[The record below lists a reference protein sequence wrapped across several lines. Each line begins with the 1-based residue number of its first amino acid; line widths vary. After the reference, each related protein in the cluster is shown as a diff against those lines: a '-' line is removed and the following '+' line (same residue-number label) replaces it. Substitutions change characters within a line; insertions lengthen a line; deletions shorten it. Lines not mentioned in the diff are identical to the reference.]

1 MTEESILVQGARE
14 HNLRNIDIQLPKD
27 KLIVFTGV
35 SGSGK
40 SSMAIDTVYAEGQRR
55 YIESLSAYARQFLG
69 QLGKPDVDEIVGLSP
84 SIAIDQGS
92 TGHNPRSTV
101 ATVTEVYDYLRV
113 LYARAGQFHCPECGR
128 EVGSQTAADIVQALI
143 DYPERTRLIILA
155 PILRGSRGAHQ
166 RELEDLRKAGF
177 ARLRIDG
184 EIYELQ
190 PGLTLNPN
198 QRHDIDVVIDRI
210 VIKEGVE
217 PRVAQAVS
225 TALMRGDGSLLVHVV
240 PTEGEGS
247 PFATE
252 DDDLLFSEDYTCA
265 HCRISFVKPEP
276 RHFSFNNPD
285 GMCENCRGLGVEM
298 GILPRLIVPDET
310 LSIRQGA
317 ISLWGPLDTRNTL
330 KEKVIAEALAKHLGF
345 DIETPWKNLTP
356 EQQHAIL
363 YGTGDDILTITTPST
378 GRHRG
383 RKQRRQYRARFHGI
397 IPTEE
402 QKYRFEDDEETDE
415 DTFPDYFVKMPC
427 RTCEGTR
434 LNPWVKAV
442 TIGDT
447 SITDILEM
455 SIQDATQFF
464 GELELPARET
474 LIASEL
480 LKEIRGR
487 LGFLMDVG
495 LGYLTLARP
504 APTLSGGEA
513 QRIRLAS
520 QVGAG
525 LRDVTYVLDEPSIG
539 LHPRDHAGLLM
550 TLLNLRNQG
559 NTVIVVEHDEATML
573 VADLIVDFGPGAGI
587 KGGKITDIGTPAQF
601 MKESNTLTAQYLRGD
616 QVIVQPESRRPTG
629 DRWIQICNARQNNLQ
644 GISPK
649 VPMGTLC
656 CVTGVSG
663 SGKSSLIHD
672 ILYKALA
679 RDLMKAKTVP
689 GDYDDIRGI
698 IEGKSVPVSDV
709 IDKIINIDMAPIGR
723 TPRSN
728 AATYTKVFDNIRALY
743 AGLPDAKLRGYK
755 PGRFSFNVAGGRC
768 EACSGNGAKKVD
780 MGLLSDV
787 WVECE
792 VCEGKR
798 FNSET
803 LAIKYKGKNISEVLE
818 MDIETALA
826 HFADIPRIA
835 RGLKLL
841 HDVGLDYIKLGQPAP
856 TLSGGEAQRI
866 KLSRELSKRGTGKTL
881 YILDEPTTG
890 LHFDDVNKLLTI
902 LHRLV
907 DDGNTVVVVE
917 HNLEV
922 VNSAD
927 YLIDLGPEGGI
938 DGGTIVAV
946 GTPEQIADMPESYTG
961 RALRG
966 DFDICSSSDPNEPQG
981 IIAES
986 DEIVACNEVECGCTE
1001 RSVEQ
1006 PIHLNEPQGVIADSN
1021 EIVARNEVEGGYTE
1035 RDVKLPIHLT
1045 EPQGKLKNIVVRG
1058 ATENNL
1064 KDIDIDIPHRKMT
1077 ALTGV
1082 SGSGKTSLALDT
1094 IYAEGQRRYI
1104 ETLSTYARQF
1114 IGQMEKPKVS
1124 KIEGLSPAIAIS
1136 HANAGQ
1142 NPRSTVATI
1151 TEIHDGLRTLYAR
1164 WGKPYCPDCQKEVQP
1179 QTAEEITEQVFEIL
1193 REQRVDVLAPLT
1205 NFLLLPEGKE
1215 GVSRGKIVDVNA
1227 SESAYGLKG
1236 NEDYADVF
1244 RRLQRAGF
1252 VRVQI
1257 DGEIHRL
1264 DETPKLSRGIHH
1276 EIFIVIDRVELVDEE
1291 KSRFTEAVELAL
1303 LQSGGFVLIEKIE
1316 RGQTTE
1322 RHFFSEHAMCRSCG
1336 NNFGQLTPRHFS
1348 FNNKIGACDFCDG
1361 RGRNMHPPYEACKQ
1375 CHGTRLKPFPS
1386 CVRFENVTVSELM
1399 ALSITEIIEF
1409 FDTQLNRIEAEVV
1422 SADAET
1428 DRNDSLIATGVS
1440 TSRAT
1445 HPSLHIH
1452 TSPEFEAEVLHQI
1465 RTRLQFLEDIGLGYL
1480 ALDRGAPTLSGGEMR
1495 RIQLASQLGSG
1506 LTGVTYILDEP
1517 SIGLHPRDQERLIA
1531 ALKELRDIGNSVL
1544 VVEHDRDTILAS
1556 DHVIDFGPQAGKG
1569 GGEIVAIGTP
1579 DTFTK
1584 GDSSVGAISEARP
1597 VDGSSSAKSLTQA
1610 YLSNEVEIPVPSTRR
1625 EGTGKQLAIFGV
1637 KTNNLKDI
1645 DVEIP
1650 LGTLTCVT
1658 GVSGCG
1664 KSSLVE
1670 GTLKPALESRS
1681 SIKTGDPK
1689 DRRYTHYF
1697 SDGHREPIYN
1707 DYGLPEYETIRGV
1720 SHIKRLIN
1728 VDQKAIGET
1737 PRSNPAT
1744 YTDLFTKIRE
1754 LFAEQHDAKMR
1765 GYSMGT
1771 FSFNL
1776 AQGQCHVCEGH
1787 RFIRIEMHFL
1797 PDVWMP
1803 CETCNSTGYS
1813 METLE
1818 IRYKD
1823 KNIAEVLAMT
1833 VDEAL
1838 AFFSESPRICRTLQM
1853 LTDVG
1858 LGYIELGQSATT
1870 LSGGEAQRVKLA
1882 KELARRQ
1889 TGSTL
1894 YIMDEPTT
1902 GLHFDDIQKLLKV
1915 LNRLVDAGNTII
1927 AVEHNIDVIK
1937 SADWIID
1944 LGPEGSKDGG
1954 EVVAMGTPEEVAFV
1968 QKSHTA
1974 RFLREVL

>member
-1 MTEESILVQGARE
+1 MTEESILVHGARE
-14 HNLRNIDIQLPKD
+14 HNLKNIDIQLPKD

-69 QLGKPDVDEIVGLSP
+69 QLGKPDVDEIIGLSP

-101 ATVTEVYDYLRV
+101 ATVTEIYDYLRV

-128 EVGSQTAADIVQALI
+128 EIGSQTAADIVKTLLN
-143 DYPERTRLIILA
+143 YPVRTRLIILA
-155 PILRGSRGAHQ
+155 PIIRGSRGAHE
-166 RELEDLRKAGF
+166 RELEDLRNAGF

-184 EIYELQ
+184 EIYELR
-190 PGLTLNPN
+190 PGLALNPN

-210 VIKEGVE
+210 IIKEGVE
-217 PRVAQAVS
+217 SRVTQAVDA
-225 TALMRGDGSLLVHVV
+225 ALLRGDGNLLVHVI
-240 PTEGEGS
+240 PTEGEAS
-247 PFATE
+247 PFISGE
-252 DDDLLFSEDYTCA
+252 DDLLFSEDYTCL
-265 HCRISFVKPEP
+265 HCQISFVKPEP

-285 GMCENCRGLGVEM
+285 GMCESCRGLGVEM
-298 GILPRLIVPDET
+298 GILPKLIVPDET
-310 LSIRQGA
+310 LSIMQGA
-317 ISLWGPLDTRNTL
+317 ISLWGPLNKRDTLT
-330 KEKVIAEALAKHLGF
+330 EKVIIEALAKHLGF
-345 DIETPWKNLTP
+345 DIDTPWKDLTP

-378 GRHRG
+378 SRSRK

-402 QKYRFEDDEETDE
+402 QKYRFEDDDE
-415 DTFPDYFVKMPC
+415 DDEDNFPDYFAKMPC

-434 LNPWVKAV
+434 LGTWIKAV
-442 TIGDT
+442 TIGNIP
-447 SITDILEM
+447 ITDILEM
-455 SIQDATQFF
+455 SIQDAAQFF
-464 GELELPARET
+464 TALELPEREAF
-474 LIASEL
+474 IATEL

-487 LGFLMDVG
+487 LGFLIDVG

-539 LHPRDHAGLLM
+539 LHARDHAGLLI

-616 QVIVQPESRRPTG
+616 KVIIQPESRRATG
-629 DRWIQICNARQNNLQ
+629 NRWVQICNARQNNLK
-644 GISPK
+644 GINPK
-649 VPMGTLC
+649 IPVGTLC

-672 ILYKALA
+672 ILYNALA

-689 GDYDDIRGI
+689 GDYDKIQGI
-698 IEGKSVPVSDV
+698 IEEKNVQISDV

-728 AATYTKVFDNIRALY
+728 AATYTKVFDGIRALY

-755 PGRFSFNVAGGRC
+755 PGRFSFNVSGGRC

-818 MDIETALA
+818 MDIDTALE
-826 HFADIPRIA
+826 HFADIPRVA
-835 RGLKLL
+835 RGLQLL

-856 TLSGGEAQRI
+856 TLSGGEAQRV

-907 DDGNTVVVVE
+907 EEGNTVVVVE

-922 VNSAD
+922 INSAD
-927 YLIDLGPEGGI
+927 YLIDLGPEGGVG
-938 DGGTIVAV
+938 GGTIVAV
-946 GTPEQIADMPESYTG
+946 GTPEQIAEVSESYTG
-961 RALRG
+961 QALRG
-966 DFDICSSSDPNEPQG
+966 DFDIWRDAKRQLMEPELTSAFSKASE
-981 IIAES
+981 IRPETIA
-986 DEIVACNEVECGCTE
+986 
-1001 RSVEQ
+1001 
-1006 PIHLNEPQGVIADSN
+1006 
-1021 EIVARNEVEGGYTE
+1021 
-1035 RDVKLPIHLT
+1035 
-1045 EPQGKLKNIVVRG
+1045 VRG

-1064 KDIDIDIPHRKMT
+1064 KEIDIDIPHRKMT
-1077 ALTGV
+1077 AFTGV

-1114 IGQMEKPKVS
+1114 IGQMGKPKVS

-1136 HANAGQ
+1136 HADAGQ

-1164 WGKPYCPDCQKEVQP
+1164 WGKPYCPDCQVEVQA
-1179 QTAEEITEQVFEIL
+1179 QTAEEITEHVFEHL
-1193 REQRVDVLAPLT
+1193 RQKRVDVLAPLT
-1205 NFLLLPEGKE
+1205 NFMLIAGAET
-1215 GVSRGKIVDVNA
+1215 GVARGKIIDINA

-1244 RRLQRAGF
+1244 SRLQRAGF
-1252 VRVQI
+1252 ARVQI

-1264 DETPKLSRGIHH
+1264 DEVPRLSTVMRH
-1276 EIFIVIDRVELVDEE
+1276 EIFIVVDRVELIDEE

-1303 LQSGGFVLIEKIE
+1303 LQSGGFVLIQET
-1316 RGQTTE
+1316 RSTTSASTKTN
-1322 RHFFSEHAMCRSCG
+1322 RSKRKTTKNRQQDTSIKKFFSEHAMCASCG
-1336 NNFGQLTPRHFS
+1336 SNFGQLTPRHFS

-1361 RGRNMHPPYEACKQ
+1361 RGRNMHPPYDACNQ
-1375 CHGTRLKPFPS
+1375 CDGTRLKPFSS
-1386 CVRFENVTVSELM
+1386 CVRFEDITIAELT
-1399 ALSITEIIEF
+1399 ALSITETIEF
-1409 FDTQLNRIEAEVV
+1409 FNARLEQIKAQLASDDT
-1422 SADAET
+1422 ET
-1428 DRNDSLIATGVS
+1428 DQSRLLNETGVS

-1445 HPSLHIH
+1445 HPALHIH
-1452 TSPEFEAEVLHQI
+1452 TSPEFEAEVVSQI
-1465 RTRLQFLEDIGLGYL
+1465 QTRLEFLEGIGLGYL

-1495 RIQLASQLGSG
+1495 RIRLASQLGSG

-1517 SIGLHPRDQERLIA
+1517 SIGLHPRDQERLID

-1544 VVEHDRDTILAS
+1544 VVEHDRDTILAA
-1556 DHVIDFGPQAGKG
+1556 DYVIDFGPQAGNG
-1569 GGEIVAIGTP
+1569 GGEIVAIGAP
-1579 DTFTK
+1579 DTFTN
-1584 GDSSVGAISEARP
+1584 GSTP
-1597 VDGSSSAKSLTQA
+1597 VRMIAESSSTDKRSSTKSLTQA
-1610 YLSNEVEIPVPSTRR
+1610 YLSNEVEIPVPKSRR
-1625 EGTGKQLAIFGV
+1625 KGTGKALAIFGA

-1645 DVEIP
+1645 DVKIP

-1681 SIKTGDPK
+1681 SIKTGDPE
-1689 DRRYTHYF
+1689 DHRYTHYIN
-1697 SDGHREPIYN
+1697 DDYREPIYN
-1707 DYGLPEYETIRGV
+1707 DYGQPEYKSIRGV
-1720 SHIKRLIN
+1720 SYIKRLIN
-1728 VDQKAIGET
+1728 VDQKSIGET

-1754 LFAEQHDAKMR
+1754 LFAEQHDAKTR
-1765 GYSMGT
+1765 GFNMGR

-1787 RFIRIEMHFL
+1787 RFNRVEMHFL

-1818 IRYKD
+1818 IRYKG
-1823 KNIAEVLAMT
+1823 KNIAEVLEMT

-1838 AFFSESPRICRTLQM
+1838 TFFDESPRICRTLQM

-1858 LGYIELGQSATT
+1858 LGYIKLGQSAPT

-1882 KELARRQ
+1882 KELARHQ

-1915 LNRLVDAGNTII
+1915 LNTLVDAGNTII

-1937 SADWIID
+1937 SADWVID

-1954 EVVAMGTPEEVAFV
+1954 NVVAMGTPEKVATV
-1968 QKSHTA
+1968 QESHTA

>member
-1 MTEESILVQGARE
+1 MAEESILVQGARE

-184 EIYELQ
+184 EIYELR

-217 PRVAQAVS
+217 SRVAQAVS
-225 TALMRGDGSLLVHVV
+225 TALMRGDGNLLVHVV

-252 DDDLLFSEDYTCA
+252 DDDLLFSKDYTCA

-298 GILPRLIVPDET
+298 GILPRLIVPDDT
-310 LSIRQGA
+310 LSIMQGA
-317 ISLWGPLDTRNTL
+317 ISLWGPLNTRNTL

-345 DIETPWKNLTP
+345 DIDTPWKDLTP
-356 EQQHAIL
+356 KQQHAIL

-402 QKYRFEDDEETDE
+402 QKYHFEDDEETDE

-455 SIQDATQFF
+455 SIQDAVQFF
-464 GELELPARET
+464 GELELPERET

-601 MKESNTLTAQYLRGD
+601 MRESNTLTAQYLRGD
-616 QVIVQPESRRPTG
+616 KVIVQPESRRPTG
-629 DRWIQICNARQNNLQ
+629 DRWVQICNARQNNLQ

-649 VPMGTLC
+649 IPVGTLC

-672 ILYKALA
+672 ILYSALA

-709 IDKIINIDMAPIGR
+709 IDKIININMAPIGR

-728 AATYTKVFDNIRALY
+728 AATYTKVFDNIRSLY

-768 EACSGNGAKKVD
+768 EACNGNGAKKVD

-803 LAIKYKGKNISEVLE
+803 LTIKYKGKNISEVLE
-818 MDIETALA
+818 MDIDTALA
-826 HFADIPRIA
+826 HFADIPKIA

-927 YLIDLGPEGGI
+927 YLIDLGPEGGVG
-938 DGGTIVAV
+938 GGTIVAV

-966 DFDICSSSDPNEPQG
+966 DFEILKDGGMEGTEGWKDGKLSESSTLPVFQSDPKA
-981 IIAES
+981 I
-986 DEIVACNEVECGCTE
+986 T
-1001 RSVEQ
+1001 
-1006 PIHLNEPQGVIADSN
+1006 
-1021 EIVARNEVEGGYTE
+1021 
-1035 RDVKLPIHLT
+1035 
-1045 EPQGKLKNIVVRG
+1045 VRG

-1064 KDIDIDIPHRKMT
+1064 KNIDIDIPHRKMT

-1094 IYAEGQRRYI
+1094 VYAEGQRRYI

-1164 WGKPYCPDCQKEVQP
+1164 WGKPYCPDCQEEVQP

-1193 REQRVDVLAPLT
+1193 HEQRVDVLAPLT
-1205 NFLLLPEGKE
+1205 NFLLLPEGTE

-1316 RGQTTE
+1316 RGKTTG
-1322 RHFFSEHAMCRSCG
+1322 RHFLSEHAMCRSCG

-1348 FNNKIGACDFCDG
+1348 FNNKVGACDFCDG
-1361 RGRNMHPPYEACKQ
+1361 RGRNMHPPHDACNQ

-1399 ALSITEIIEF
+1399 TLSITEIIEF
-1409 FDTQLNRIEAEVV
+1409 FDTRLNRIEAGVV
-1422 SADAET
+1422 STDAET
-1428 DRNDSLIATGVS
+1428 DGNDLLVARGVS

-1452 TSPEFEAEVLHQI
+1452 TSPEFETEVLRQI
-1465 RTRLQFLEDIGLGYL
+1465 QTRLQFLEDIGLGYL

-1544 VVEHDRDTILAS
+1544 VVEHDRDTILAA

-1579 DTFTK
+1579 DTFQRSTVSDQPSVISAQPIARNAQGLGNPAHTE
-1584 GDSSVGAISEARP
+1584 GDSAEKFVKAQTPERSPQGKIK
-1597 VDGSSSAKSLTQA
+1597 KSLTQA
-1610 YLSNEVEIPVPSTRR
+1610 YLSDEVEIPVPSTRR
-1625 EGTGKQLAIFGV
+1625 EGIGKQLAIFGA

-1670 GTLKPALESRS
+1670 GTLKLALESRS
-1681 SIKTGDPK
+1681 SIKTGDPN

-1720 SHIKRLIN
+1720 SYIKRLIN

-1765 GYSMGT
+1765 GYSMGM

-1776 AQGQCHVCEGH
+1776 ASGQCHVCEGH
-1787 RFIRIEMHFL
+1787 RFNRVEMHFL

-1818 IRYKD
+1818 IRYKG
-1823 KNIAEVLAMT
+1823 KNIAEVLGMT

-1838 AFFSESPRICRTLQM
+1838 AFFNESPRICRTLQM

-1944 LGPEGSKDGG
+1944 LGPEGSKGGG
-1954 EVVAMGTPEEVAFV
+1954 EVVAMGTPEEVASV
-1968 QKSHTA
+1968 QESHTA

>member
-1 MTEESILVQGARE
+1 MTEGSISVHGARE
-14 HNLRNIDIQLPKD
+14 HNLRNIDIQFPKD

-113 LYARAGQFHCPECGR
+113 LYARVGQSHCPECGR
-128 EVGSQTAADIVQALI
+128 EVGSQTAADIVQALM
-143 DYPERTRLIILA
+143 DYPERTRLIVLA
-155 PILRGSRGAHQ
+155 PIFRGSRGAHQ
-166 RELEDLRKAGF
+166 KEFEDLQKAGF
-177 ARLRIDG
+177 ARVRIDG
-184 EIYELQ
+184 EIYELR
-190 PGLTLNPN
+190 PGLTLTPN

-210 VIKEGVE
+210 VIKDGVE
-217 PRVAQAVS
+217 SRVAQAVE
-225 TALMRGDGSLLVHVV
+225 TALTRGDGNLLVHVV

-247 PFATE
+247 PFASE
-252 DDDLLFSEDYTCA
+252 EDDLLFSEDYTCA
-265 HCRISFVKPEP
+265 HCRVSFVKPEP

-285 GMCENCRGLGVEM
+285 GMCENCRGLGVQM
-298 GILPRLIVPDET
+298 GILPKSIVPDDT
-310 LSIRQGA
+310 LSLMKGA
-317 ISLWGPLDTRNTL
+317 ISLWGPLNTRSTA
-330 KEKVIAEALAKHLGF
+330 KEKVIAEALAKHLKF
-345 DIETPWKNLTP
+345 NINTPWKELTP
-356 EQQHAIL
+356 EQQDAIL
-363 YGTGDDILTITTPST
+363 YGTGDAVLTITAVSRDTNTDTAPRNT
-378 GRHRG
+378 GQKRRG
-383 RKQRRQYRARFHGI
+383 KKRRRRKRKPQQQQQRQYQVHFRGI

-402 QKYRFEDDEETDE
+402 QKYYFENSEGIDESML
-415 DTFPDYFVKMPC
+415 PDFFVKMSC
-427 RTCEGTR
+427 RTCKGTR
-434 LNPWVKAV
+434 LNPWVKAI

-464 GELELPARET
+464 DALVLPARET
-474 LIASEL
+474 FIASEL

-539 LHPRDHAGLLM
+539 LHPRDHAGLLT
-550 TLLNLRNQG
+550 TLLNLRDQG

-573 VADLIVDFGPGAGI
+573 LADLIVDFGPGAGI
-587 KGGKITDIGTPAQF
+587 KGGKITDIGTPTQF
-601 MKESNTLTAQYLRGD
+601 MEESDTLTAQYLRGD
-616 QVIVQPESRRPTG
+616 KVIVQPESRRPTG
-629 DRWIQICNARQNNLQ
+629 DRWVQIRNARQNNLK
-644 GISPK
+644 GISPEIP
-649 VPMGTLC
+649 VGTLC

-672 ILYKALA
+672 ILYSALA

-698 IEGKSVPVSDV
+698 IKGKNVPVSKV

-728 AATYTKVFDNIRALY
+728 AATYTKVFDGIRALY

-755 PGRFSFNVAGGRC
+755 PGRFSFNVTGGRC
-768 EACSGNGAKKVD
+768 EACNGNGAKKVD

-803 LAIKYKGKNISEVLE
+803 LAVKYKGKNISEVLE
-818 MDIETALA
+818 MDIDTALE
-826 HFADIPRIA
+826 HFADIPKIA

-927 YLIDLGPEGGI
+927 YLIDLGPEGGV

-946 GTPEQIADMPESYTG
+946 GTPEQIAEMPESYTG

-966 DFDICSSSDPNEPQG
+966 DFDIWRNSGQRSAVSDQQETGRIEERKDGAFTLPPFRPN
-981 IIAES
+981 AES
-986 DEIVACNEVECGCTE
+986 
-1001 RSVEQ
+1001 R
-1006 PIHLNEPQGVIADSN
+1006 
-1021 EIVARNEVEGGYTE
+1021 R
-1035 RDVKLPIHLT
+1035 LT
-1045 EPQGKLKNIVVRG
+1045 AESQYIVVRG

-1064 KDIDIDIPHRKMT
+1064 KNIDIDIPHRKMT

-1094 IYAEGQRRYI
+1094 VYAEGQRRYI

-1164 WGKPYCPDCQKEVQP
+1164 WGKPYCPDCQVEVQP
-1179 QTAEEITEQVFEIL
+1179 QTAEEITEQVFEIFHK
-1193 REQRVDVLAPLT
+1193 QRVDVLAPLT
-1205 NFLLLPEGKE
+1205 NFLLLSEGQK
-1215 GVSRGKIVDVNA
+1215 GVSRGKIVDVSA
-1227 SESAYGLKG
+1227 SESAFGLKA
-1236 NEDYADVF
+1236 NEDYTDVF
-1244 RRLQRAGF
+1244 RRLQGAGF

-1264 DETPKLSRGIHH
+1264 DEVPTLSRGIHH
-1276 EIFIVIDRVELVDEE
+1276 EVFIVIDRIELVDEE
-1291 KSRFTEAVELAL
+1291 KSRFTEAIELAL
-1303 LQSGGFVLIEKIE
+1303 LQSGGFVLIEKRE
-1316 RGQTTE
+1316 RGKITG
-1322 RHFFSEHAMCRSCG
+1322 RHFLSEHAMCRSCG
-1336 NNFGQLTPRHFS
+1336 NNFGQLTPRDFS
-1348 FNNKIGACDFCDG
+1348 FNNKLGACDSCDG
-1361 RGRNMHPPYEACKQ
+1361 RGRNTYSPYDVCNR
-1375 CHGTRLKPFPS
+1375 CHGTRLKAFPS
-1386 CVRFENVTVSELM
+1386 CVRFEDITVAELM
-1399 ALSITEIIEF
+1399 ALSITEVIEF
-1409 FDTQLNRIEAEVV
+1409 FNTRLKRIEAQVAGEAQNGTGDLPVPK
-1422 SADAET
+1422 
-1428 DRNDSLIATGVS
+1428 GVS

-1445 HPSLHIH
+1445 HPALHIH
-1452 TSPEFEAEVLHQI
+1452 TSPEFEAEVLRQI
-1465 RTRLQFLEDIGLGYL
+1465 QTRLQFLEDIGLGYL

-1544 VVEHDRDTILAS
+1544 VVEHDRDTILAA

-1569 GGEIVAIGTP
+1569 GGEIVATGTP
-1579 DTFTK
+1579 NTFIE
-1584 GDSSVGAISEARP
+1584 GSPLVGAISESRHTDEP
-1597 VDGSSSAKSLTQA
+1597 PSTKSLTQA
-1610 YLSNEVEIPVPSTRR
+1610 YLSNEVEIPVPKTRR
-1625 EGTGKQLAIFGV
+1625 KGIGKQLAIFGA

-1645 DVEIP
+1645 DVKIP

-1681 SIKTGDPK
+1681 SIKTGDPE
-1689 DRRYTHYF
+1689 DRRYAHYVGN
-1697 SDGHREPIYN
+1697 SQREPIYN
-1707 DYGLPEYETIRGV
+1707 DYGLPAYERIRGV

-1754 LFAEQHDAKMR
+1754 LFAEQSDARQR
-1765 GYSMGT
+1765 GYSMGM

-1776 AQGQCHVCEGH
+1776 ASGQCHVCEGH
-1787 RFIRIEMHFL
+1787 RFNRVEMHFL
-1797 PDVWMP
+1797 PDVWTP
-1803 CETCNSTGYS
+1803 CEACNSTGYS

-1818 IRYKD
+1818 IRYNG
-1823 KNIAEVLAMT
+1823 KNIAEVLNMT

-1838 AFFSESPRICRTLQM
+1838 TFFSESPRICQTLQM
-1853 LTDVG
+1853 LSDVG

-1944 LGPEGSKDGG
+1944 LGPEGSKGGG
-1954 EVVAMGTPEEVAFV
+1954 EVVAMGTPEEVASV
-1968 QKSHTA
+1968 QESHTA

>member
-155 PILRGSRGAHQ
+155 PIIRGSRGAHQ

-184 EIYELQ
+184 EIYELR

-240 PTEGEGS
+240 PTEGEGA

-298 GILPRLIVPDET
+298 GILPRLIVPDDT
-310 LSIRQGA
+310 LSIMQGA
-317 ISLWGPLDTRNTL
+317 ISLWGPLNTRNTL

-345 DIETPWKNLTP
+345 DIEIPWKDLTP

-402 QKYRFEDDEETDE
+402 QKYHFEDDEETDE

-447 SITDILEM
+447 SITNILEM
-455 SIQDATQFF
+455 SIQDAAQFF
-464 GELELPARET
+464 GELELPKRET

-616 QVIVQPESRRPTG
+616 KVIVQPESRRPTG
-629 DRWIQICNARQNNLQ
+629 DRWVQICNARQNNLQ
-644 GISPK
+644 GISPEIP
-649 VPMGTLC
+649 VGTLC

-672 ILYKALA
+672 ILYSALA

-689 GDYDDIRGI
+689 GDYDNIWGI

-755 PGRFSFNVAGGRC
+755 PGRFSFNVTGGRC
-768 EACSGNGAKKVD
+768 EACNGNGAKKVD

-803 LAIKYKGKNISEVLE
+803 LTIKYKGKNISEVLE
-818 MDIETALA
+818 MDIDTALA
-826 HFADIPRIA
+826 HFADIPKIA

-890 LHFDDVNKLLTI
+890 LHFDDVNKLLMI

-927 YLIDLGPEGGI
+927 YLIDLGPEGGV

-966 DFDICSSSDPNEPQG
+966 DFEILKDGRMEGTEGWKDGKLSETSTLPVFQSDPK
-981 IIAES
+981 A
-986 DEIVACNEVECGCTE
+986 
-1001 RSVEQ
+1001 
-1006 PIHLNEPQGVIADSN
+1006 
-1021 EIVARNEVEGGYTE
+1021 
-1035 RDVKLPIHLT
+1035 
-1045 EPQGKLKNIVVRG
+1045 IVVRG

-1064 KDIDIDIPHRKMT
+1064 KNIDIDIPHRKMT

-1094 IYAEGQRRYI
+1094 VYAEGQRRYI

-1215 GVSRGKIVDVNA
+1215 GVSRGKIVDVNT

-1303 LQSGGFVLIEKIE
+1303 LQSGGFVLIEKRE

-1361 RGRNMHPPYEACKQ
+1361 RGRNMHPPYDACNQ

-1386 CVRFENVTVSELM
+1386 YVRFENVTVSELM

-1409 FDTQLNRIEAEVV
+1409 FDTRLNRIEPEVV

-1428 DRNDSLIATGVS
+1428 DGNDLLIATGVS

-1452 TSPEFEAEVLHQI
+1452 TSPEFEAEVLYQI

-1544 VVEHDRDTILAS
+1544 VVEHDRDTILAA

-1579 DTFTK
+1579 DTFTN
-1584 GDSSVGAISEARP
+1584 GDTPVRDADKNTSV
-1597 VDGSSSAKSLTQA
+1597 KSLTQA

-1625 EGTGKQLAIFGV
+1625 EGTGKQLAIFGA

-1645 DVEIP
+1645 DVKIP
-1650 LGTLTCVT
+1650 IGTLTCVT

-1681 SIKTGDPK
+1681 SIRTGDPK

-1707 DYGLPEYETIRGV
+1707 DYGLPEYESIRGV
-1720 SHIKRLIN
+1720 SYIKRLIN

-1765 GYSMGT
+1765 GYSMGM

-1776 AQGQCHVCEGH
+1776 ASGQCHVCEGH
-1787 RFIRIEMHFL
+1787 RFNRVEMHFL

-1803 CETCNSTGYS
+1803 CEACNSTGYS

-1818 IRYKD
+1818 IRYKG
-1823 KNIAEVLAMT
+1823 KNIAEVLGMT

-1838 AFFSESPRICRTLQM
+1838 SFFNESPRICRTLQM

-1954 EVVAMGTPEEVAFV
+1954 EVVAMGTPEEVASV
-1968 QKSHTA
+1968 QESHTA

>member
-14 HNLRNIDIQLPKD
+14 HNLKNIDIQLPKD

-101 ATVTEVYDYLRV
+101 ATVTEIYDYLRV
-113 LYARAGQFHCPECGR
+113 LYARVGQFHCPECGR
-128 EVGSQTAADIVQALI
+128 EVGSQTAADIVKALT

-155 PILRGSRGAHQ
+155 PILRGSRGAHE

-184 EIYELQ
+184 EIYELR
-190 PGLTLNPN
+190 PDLALSPN
-198 QRHDIDVVIDRI
+198 QRHDIDVVIDRV
-210 VIKEGVE
+210 VIKEGIE
-217 PRVAQAVS
+217 PRVARAVE
-225 TALMRGDGSLLVHVV
+225 TALLRGDGSFLVQVV

-247 PFATE
+247 PFVSE
-252 DDDLLFSEDYTCA
+252 EDDLLFSEDYTCA
-265 HCRISFVKPEP
+265 HCQVSFVKPEP

-285 GMCENCRGLGVEM
+285 GMCEKCRGLGVEM
-298 GILPRLIVPDET
+298 GILPKLIVPDDT
-310 LSIRQGA
+310 LSIMQGA
-317 ISLWGPLDTRNTL
+317 ISLWGPLDARSSL

-345 DIETPWKNLTP
+345 DIDTPWKDLTP

-363 YGTGDDILTITTPST
+363 YGTGDDILTIATPAS
-378 GRHRG
+378 RG
-383 RKQRRQYRARFHGI
+383 RGGRKKRRQYRAHFHGI

-402 QKYRFEDDEETDE
+402 QKYHFEDDDDTDE
-415 DTFPDYFVKMPC
+415 DTYPNYFVKMSC

-442 TIGDT
+442 TIGET
-447 SITDILEM
+447 AITDILEM
-455 SIQDATQFF
+455 SIQDASEFF
-464 GELELPARET
+464 GKVKLPARET
-474 LIASEL
+474 FIASEL

-487 LGFLMDVG
+487 IGFLMDVG

-573 VADLIVDFGPGAGI
+573 VADWIVDFGPGAGI
-587 KGGKITDIGTPAQF
+587 RGGKITDIGTPTQF
-601 MKESNTLTAQYLRGD
+601 MEESNTLTAQYLRGD
-616 QVIVQPESRRPTG
+616 KVIVQPEVRRPTG
-629 DRWIQICNARQNNLQ
+629 DRWVQICNARQNNLK

-649 VPMGTLC
+649 IPIGTLC

-672 ILYKALA
+672 ILYCALA

-689 GDYDDIRGI
+689 GDYDAIRGVI
-698 IEGKSVPVSDV
+698 DKKDVPISDV

-728 AATYTKVFDNIRALY
+728 AATYTKVFDNIRSLY
-743 AGLPDAKLRGYK
+743 AGLPEAKLRGYK
-755 PGRFSFNVAGGRC
+755 PGRFSFNVTGGRC

-803 LAIKYKGKNISEVLE
+803 LAIKYKEKNISEVLE
-818 MDIETALA
+818 MDIETALT
-826 HFADIPRIA
+826 HFADIPKIA

-841 HDVGLDYIKLGQPAP
+841 HEVGLDYIKLGQPAP

-927 YLIDLGPEGGI
+927 YLIDLGPEGGVG
-938 DGGTIVAV
+938 GGTIVAV
-946 GTPEQIADMPESYTG
+946 GTPEQIAETPESYTG

-966 DFDICSSSDPNEPQG
+966 DFDICVSSD
-981 IIAES
+981 S
-986 DEIVACNEVECGCTE
+986 
-1001 RSVEQ
+1001 
-1006 PIHLNEPQGVIADSN
+1006 NEPQGVIADSN
-1021 EIVARNEVEGGYTE
+1021 EIVAPNGVEGGYTQQG
-1035 RDVKLPIHLT
+1035 VKRPIHLN
-1045 EPQGKLKNIVVRG
+1045 EPQEKNKNIAVRG

-1064 KDIDIDIPHRKMT
+1064 KNIDIDIPHRKMT

-1094 IYAEGQRRYI
+1094 VYAEGQRRYI

-1136 HANAGQ
+1136 NANAGQ

-1164 WGKPYCPDCQKEVQP
+1164 WGKPYCPDCQEEVQP
-1179 QTAEEITEQVFEIL
+1179 QTAEEITEQVFGL
-1193 REQRVDVLAPLT
+1193 FHKQRVDVLAPLT
-1205 NFLLLPEGKE
+1205 NFMLLSEGKE
-1215 GVSRGKIVDVNA
+1215 GVARGKIVDVNA
-1227 SESAYGLKG
+1227 SESTYGLKG
-1236 NEDYADVF
+1236 NEEYADVF

-1257 DGEIHRL
+1257 DGELHRL
-1264 DETPKLSRGIHH
+1264 DEVPKLSRGIHH
-1276 EIFIVIDRVELVDEE
+1276 EIFIVIDRIELVDEE

-1303 LQSGGFVLIEKIE
+1303 LQSGGFVLIEKRE
-1316 RGQTTE
+1316 SGKTAG
-1322 RHFFSEHAMCRSCG
+1322 RHFLSEHAMCRSCG
-1336 NNFGQLTPRHFS
+1336 SNFGQLTPRHFS

-1361 RGRNMHPPYEACKQ
+1361 RGRNVHPPYDSCNQ
-1375 CHGTRLKPFPS
+1375 CHGTRLKPFPAY
-1386 CVRFENVTVSELM
+1386 VRFQDITVSELM

-1409 FDTQLNRIEAEVV
+1409 FNARLKQIEAEIASGEVDTNR
-1422 SADAET
+1422 SDH
-1428 DRNDSLIATGVS
+1428 LIATGVS

-1445 HPSLHIH
+1445 HPALHIH

-1465 RTRLQFLEDIGLGYL
+1465 QTRLQFLEDIGLGYL

-1544 VVEHDRDTILAS
+1544 VVEHDRDTILAA

-1579 DTFTK
+1579 DTFQQSTI
-1584 GDSSVGAISEARP
+1584 SNQQSV
-1597 VDGSSSAKSLTQA
+1597 TQA
-1610 YLSNEVEIPVPSTRR
+1610 YLSDEVEIPVPKTRR
-1625 EGTGKQLAIFGV
+1625 KGTGKELSIAGA

-1645 DVEIP
+1645 NVKIP

-1689 DRRYTHYF
+1689 NRQYTHYIG
-1697 SDGHREPIYN
+1697 DGQREPIYN
-1707 DYGLPEYETIRGV
+1707 DYGVPEYGSIRGV

-1754 LFAEQHDAKMR
+1754 LYAEQHDAKLR
-1765 GYSMGT
+1765 GYSMGA

-1787 RFIRIEMHFL
+1787 RFNRVEMHFL

-1813 METLE
+1813 LETLE
-1818 IRYKD
+1818 IRYKG

-1838 AFFSESPRICRTLQM
+1838 EFFDENARICRTLQM

-1915 LNRLVDAGNTII
+1915 LNKLVDAGNTII

-1944 LGPEGSKDGG
+1944 LGPEGSKGG
-1954 EVVAMGTPEEVAFV
+1954 GAVVAMGTPEKVAKV
-1968 QKSHTA
+1968 QESHTA

>member
-40 SSMAIDTVYAEGQRR
+40 SSLAIDTVYAEGQRR

-113 LYARAGQFHCPECGR
+113 LYARVGQFHCPECGR
-128 EVGSQTAADIVQALI
+128 EVGSQTAADIVKALI

-155 PILRGSRGAHQ
+155 PMLRGSRGAHE

-184 EIYELQ
+184 EIYELR

-210 VIKEGVE
+210 VIKKGIE
-217 PRVAQAVS
+217 PRVAQAVD
-225 TALMRGDGSLLVHVV
+225 TALLRGDGSLLVHVV
-240 PTEGEGS
+240 PIEGEGS
-247 PFATE
+247 PFVSE
-252 DDDLLFSEDYTCA
+252 EDDLLFSEDYTCA
-265 HCRISFVKPEP
+265 HCQISFVKPEP

-298 GILPRLIVPDET
+298 GILPKLIVPDDT
-310 LSIRQGA
+310 LSIMQGA
-317 ISLWGPLDTRNTL
+317 ISLWGPLNKRSAL
-330 KEKVIAEALAKHLGF
+330 KETVIAEALAKHLGF
-345 DIETPWKNLTP
+345 DIDTPWKDLTS
-356 EQQHAIL
+356 EQQHAVL
-363 YGTGDDILTITTPST
+363 YGTGDDVLTITTPST
-378 GRHRG
+378 GRRSG
-383 RKQRRQYRARFHGI
+383 RQRRRQYRVRFHGI

-402 QKYRFEDDEETDE
+402 QKYRFENDDETDE

-434 LNPWVKAV
+434 LTPWVKAV

-447 SITDILEM
+447 AITDILEM
-455 SIQDATQFF
+455 SIQDATVFF
-464 GELELPARET
+464 GELELPERET
-474 LIASEL
+474 FIASEL

-513 QRIRLAS
+513 QRIRLAG

-573 VADLIVDFGPGAGI
+573 VADWIVDFGPGAGI
-587 KGGKITDIGTPAQF
+587 KGGRITDIGTPSQF
-601 MKESNTLTAQYLRGD
+601 MEESNTLTAQYLRGD
-616 QVIVQPESRRPTG
+616 KVIIQPESRRPTG
-629 DRWIQICNARQNNLQ
+629 DRWVQICNARQNNLK

-649 VPMGTLC
+649 IPVGTLC

-672 ILYKALA
+672 ILYCALA

-689 GDYDDIRGI
+689 GDYDNIRGI
-698 IEGKSVPVSDV
+698 IEGKNVPVSDV

-728 AATYTKVFDNIRALY
+728 AATYTKVFDSIRSLY
-743 AGLPDAKLRGYK
+743 AGLPEAKLRGYK
-755 PGRFSFNVAGGRC
+755 PGRFSFNVTGGRC
-768 EACSGNGAKKVD
+768 EACNGNGAKKVD

-818 MDIETALA
+818 MDIDTALE
-826 HFADIPRIA
+826 HFADIPKVA

-927 YLIDLGPEGGI
+927 YLIDLGPEGGV
-938 DGGTIVAV
+938 GGGAIVAV
-946 GTPEQIADMPESYTG
+946 GTPEQITDVPESYTG

-966 DFDICSSSDPNEPQG
+966 DFDIWRETKRQLMEPELTTAYG
-981 IIAES
+981 RGPE
-986 DEIVACNEVECGCTE
+986 
-1001 RSVEQ
+1001 
-1006 PIHLNEPQGVIADSN
+1006 
-1021 EIVARNEVEGGYTE
+1021 ARPET
-1035 RDVKLPIHLT
+1035 IT
-1045 EPQGKLKNIVVRG
+1045 VRG

-1064 KDIDIDIPHRKMT
+1064 KNIDIDIPHRKMT

-1094 IYAEGQRRYI
+1094 VYAEGQRRYI

-1164 WGKPYCPDCQKEVQP
+1164 WGKPYCPDCQEEVQP
-1179 QTAEEITEQVFEIL
+1179 QTAEEITEQVFGL
-1193 REQRVDVLAPLT
+1193 LHKQRVDVLAPLT
-1205 NFLLLPEGKE
+1205 NFLLLSEGKE
-1215 GVSRGKIVDVNA
+1215 GVARGKIVDVNA
-1227 SESAYGLKG
+1227 SESTYGLKG
-1236 NEDYADVF
+1236 NEEYTDVF

-1264 DETPKLSRGIHH
+1264 DEAPKLSRGIHH
-1276 EIFIVIDRVELVDEE
+1276 EVFIVIDRIELVDEE

-1303 LQSGGFVLIEKIE
+1303 LQSGGFVLIEK
-1316 RGQTTE
+1316 RGRGKTVE
-1322 RHFFSEHAMCRSCG
+1322 RHFLSEHAMCRSCG

-1348 FNNKIGACDFCDG
+1348 FNNKVGACDFCDG
-1361 RGRNMHPPYEACKQ
+1361 RGRNMYPPYDACNQ
-1375 CHGTRLKPFPS
+1375 CHGARLKPFPS
-1386 CVRFENVTVSELM
+1386 CVRFEDITVSELM

-1409 FDTQLNRIEAEVV
+1409 FNARLNRIEAEIASGDV
-1422 SADAET
+1422 ET
-1428 DRNDSLIATGVS
+1428 NRSDHRIATGVS

-1452 TSPEFEAEVLHQI
+1452 TSPEFEAEVLRQLQI
-1465 RTRLQFLEDIGLGYL
+1465 RLQFLEDIGLGYL

-1517 SIGLHPRDQERLIA
+1517 SIGLHPRDQERLIS

-1569 GGEIVAIGTP
+1569 GGEIVATGTP
-1579 DTFTK
+1579 DTFQQ
-1584 GDSSVGAISEARP
+1584 SAVSNQQSV
-1597 VDGSSSAKSLTQA
+1597 TQA
-1610 YLSNEVEIPVPSTRR
+1610 YLSDEVEIPVPKTRR
-1625 EGTGKQLAIFGV
+1625 KGTGKQLAISGA
-1637 KTNNLKDI
+1637 KTNNLKNI
-1645 DVEIP
+1645 NVKIP

-1681 SIKTGDPK
+1681 SIKTNDAE
-1689 DRRYTHYF
+1689 DRRYTHF
-1697 SDGHREPIYN
+1697 HGDGDREPIYN
-1707 DYGLPEYETIRGV
+1707 DYGLPEYESIRGV

-1765 GYSMGT
+1765 GYNMGR

-1787 RFIRIEMHFL
+1787 RFNRVEMHFL
-1797 PDVWMP
+1797 PDVWIP

-1823 KNIAEVLAMT
+1823 KNIAEVLRMT

-1838 AFFSESPRICRTLQM
+1838 AFFDESPRICRTLQM

-1858 LGYIELGQSATT
+1858 LGYMELGQSATT

-1944 LGPEGSKDGG
+1944 LGPEGSKGGG
-1954 EVVAMGTPEEVAFV
+1954 EVVAMGTPEKVAKV
-1968 QKSHTA
+1968 QESHTA

>member
-1 MTEESILVQGARE
+1 MTEESIHVQGARE

-40 SSMAIDTVYAEGQRR
+40 SSLAIDTVYAEGQRR

-69 QLGKPDVDEIVGLSP
+69 QLGKPDVDEIIGLSP
-84 SIAIDQGS
+84 SIAINQGS

-101 ATVTEVYDYLRV
+101 ATVTEIYDYLRV
-113 LYARAGQFHCPECGR
+113 LYARVGQLHCVECGS
-128 EVGSQTAADIVQALI
+128 EIGSQTEADIIKTLL
-143 DYPERTRLIILA
+143 DYPDRTRLIILA
-155 PILRGSRGAHQ
+155 PIARGTRGAH
-166 RELEDLRKAGF
+166 EKEFEDLRKAGF
-177 ARLRIDG
+177 ARLRVDG
-184 EIYELQ
+184 EIHELR
-190 PGLTLNPN
+190 PGFALSRN
-198 QRHDIDVVIDRI
+198 QRHDIDLVIDRI
-210 VIKEGVE
+210 VIKDGIEARVTEAVDTALARGEGV
-217 PRVAQAVS
+217 
-225 TALMRGDGSLLVHVV
+225 MLVQTV
-240 PTEGEGS
+240 PTVSEAS
-247 PFATE
+247 PFLPKE
-252 DDDLLFSEDYTCA
+252 DDRLFSKNYTCLD
-265 HCRISFVKPEP
+265 CELGFVKPEP

-285 GMCENCRGLGVEM
+285 GMCENCRGLGVQI
-298 GILPRLIVPDET
+298 GISPKLIVPDET
-310 LSIRQGA
+310 LSIMKGA
-317 ISLWGPLDTRNTL
+317 ISLWGPLNKQQRATERA
-330 KEKVIAEALAKHLGF
+330 IAEAVGRHLGF
-345 DIETPWKNLTP
+345 DLKMPWNELTQ
-356 EQQHAIL
+356 EQQDAIL
-363 YGTGDDILTITTPST
+363 YGTGDAVLTITTPST
-378 GRHRG
+378 SRHKK
-383 RKQRRQYRARFHGI
+383 RKQRRRHRVHFRGV
-397 IPTEE
+397 IPAEE
-402 QKYRFEDDEETDE
+402 QKYYFGDTAEADEDD
-415 DTFPDYFVKMPC
+415 FPDHFVKMPC
-427 RTCEGTR
+427 RECDGNR
-434 LNPWVKAV
+434 LNSWIRSV
-442 TIGDT
+442 TIGNT
-447 SITDILEM
+447 PITDILEM
-455 SIQDATQFF
+455 SIQDATEFF
-464 GELELPARET
+464 NRLTLPEREAF
-474 LIASEL
+474 IAKEL

-487 LGFLMDVG
+487 LSFLMGVG

-520 QVGAG
+520 QMGAG

-573 VADLIVDFGPGAGI
+573 VADWIVDFGPGAGI

-601 MKESNTLTAQYLRGD
+601 IKESDSLTAQYLRGD
-616 QVIVQPESRRPTG
+616 KVIVQPESRRPTT
-629 DRWIQICNARQNNLQ
+629 DRWIQICNARQNNLKE
-644 GISPK
+644 ISPK
-649 VPMGTLC
+649 IPISTLC

-663 SGKSSLIHD
+663 SGKSSLIHN
-672 ILYKALA
+672 ILYSALA

-689 GDYDDIRGI
+689 GDYDEIRGVI
-698 IEGKSVPVSDV
+698 KNKNVRISEV
-709 IDKIINIDMAPIGR
+709 IDKVININMAPIGR

-728 AATYTKVFDNIRALY
+728 AATYTKVFDAIRTLY
-743 AGLPDAKLRGYK
+743 AGLPEAKLRGYK
-755 PGRFSFNVAGGRC
+755 PGRFSFNVSGGRC
-768 EACSGNGAKKVD
+768 EACNGNGAKKVD

-787 WVECE
+787 WVACE

-803 LAIKYKGKNISEVLE
+803 LSIKYKGKNISEVLE
-818 MDIETALA
+818 MDINAALE
-826 HFADIPRIA
+826 HFADIPRVA
-835 RGLKLL
+835 RGLRIL

-866 KLSRELSKRGTGKTL
+866 KLSKELSKRGTGKTL

-890 LHFDDVNKLLTI
+890 LHFDDVNKLLMI

-907 DDGNTVVVVE
+907 DEGNTVVVVE

-922 VNSAD
+922 INSAD

-938 DGGTIVAV
+938 GGGMIVAT
-946 GTPEQIADMPESYTG
+946 GTPEQIAENPKSYTG
-961 RALRG
+961 QALRG
-966 DFDICSSSDPNEPQG
+966 DFDIWHDAKRRLMKPE
-981 IIAES
+981 
-986 DEIVACNEVECGCTE
+986 
-1001 RSVEQ
+1001 
-1006 PIHLNEPQGVIADSN
+1006 
-1021 EIVARNEVEGGYTE
+1021 
-1035 RDVKLPIHLT
+1035 LT
-1045 EPQGKLKNIVVRG
+1045 DIFGQQQETRTAITVQG

-1064 KDIDIDIPHRKMT
+1064 KNIDIDIPHRKMT

-1164 WGKPYCPDCQKEVQP
+1164 WGKPYCPDCLEIVRP
-1179 QTAEEITEQVFEIL
+1179 QTAEEITDRIFELIP
-1193 REQRVDVLAPLT
+1193 EQRVDVLAPLT
-1205 NFLLLPEGKE
+1205 NFMLVPGSETRTLK
-1215 GVSRGKIVDVNA
+1215 GKIIDINA
-1227 SESAYGLKG
+1227 NESAYGIKG
-1236 NEDYADVF
+1236 HEDYADVF
-1244 RRLQRAGF
+1244 RRLQRTGF

-1257 DGEIHRL
+1257 DGKIHRL
-1264 DETPKLSRGIHH
+1264 DEVPTLSRGIRH
-1276 EIFIVIDRVELVDEE
+1276 EISIVIDRVELVDEE
-1291 KSRFTEAVELAL
+1291 KSRFMEAIELAL
-1303 LQSGGFVLIEKIE
+1303 LQSSGFVLIEE
-1316 RGQTTE
+1316 SGRGETSS
-1322 RHFFSEHAMCRSCG
+1322 RHFFSEHAMCPSCG

-1348 FNNKIGACDFCDG
+1348 FNNKIGACDSCDG
-1361 RGRNMHPPYEACKQ
+1361 RGRNIHPPYEACNQ
-1375 CHGTRLKPFPS
+1375 CEGTRLKPFPS
-1386 CVRFENVTVSELM
+1386 SVKFEETTIAELM
-1399 ALSITEIIEF
+1399 ESSITEIVEF
-1409 FDTQLNRIEAEVV
+1409 FNARLKQIETEIAANEAEANR
-1422 SADAET
+1422 SDL
-1428 DRNDSLIATGVS
+1428 LITTGVS

-1445 HPSLHIH
+1445 HPALHVH
-1452 TSPEFEAEVLHQI
+1452 TSPEFEAEVLSQI
-1465 RTRLQFLEDIGLGYL
+1465 QTRLQFLEDIGLGYL
-1480 ALDRGAPTLSGGEMR
+1480 ALNRGAPTLSGGEMR

-1517 SIGLHPRDQERLIA
+1517 SIGLHPRDQERLIS

-1569 GGEIVAIGTP
+1569 GGEIIAMGTP
-1579 DTFTK
+1579 DTFTN
-1584 GDSSVGAISEARP
+1584 GATPTQKTDKKSP
-1597 VDGSSSAKSLTQA
+1597 PKSLTRA
-1610 YLSNEVEIPVPSTRR
+1610 YLSNEVEIPVPKTRR
-1625 EGTGKQLAIFGV
+1625 KGTGKKLAIYGA

-1645 DVEIP
+1645 DVKIP
-1650 LGTLTCVT
+1650 FGTLTCVT

-1681 SIKTGDPK
+1681 SIKTGEPK
-1689 DRRYTHYF
+1689 DRRYGSYMA
-1697 SDGHREPIYN
+1697 DDHREPIYN
-1707 DYGLPEYETIRGV
+1707 DYGLPAYESIRGV

-1765 GYSMGT
+1765 GFTRGS

-1776 AQGQCHVCEGH
+1776 SVGQCHVCEGH
-1787 RFIRIEMHFL
+1787 RFNRVEMHFL
-1797 PDVWMP
+1797 PDIWMP
-1803 CETCNSTGYS
+1803 CEACNSTGYS
-1813 METLE
+1813 PDTLE
-1818 IRYKD
+1818 IRYNG
-1823 KNIAEVLAMT
+1823 KNIAEVLDMT

-1838 AFFSESPRICRTLQM
+1838 AFFSESSRICRTLQM

-1858 LGYIELGQSATT
+1858 LGYIQLGQSATT

-1944 LGPEGSKDGG
+1944 LGPEGSKGGG
-1954 EVVAMGTPEEVAFV
+1954 EIVAMGTPENVASV
-1968 QKSHTA
+1968 QASHTA
-1974 RFLREVL
+1974 RFLQEVL

>member
-1 MTEESILVQGARE
+1 MTEESIHVQGARE

-40 SSMAIDTVYAEGQRR
+40 SSLAIDTVYAEGQRR

-69 QLGKPDVDEIVGLSP
+69 QLGKPDVDEIIGLSP
-84 SIAIDQGS
+84 SIAISQGS

-101 ATVTEVYDYLRV
+101 ATVTEIYDYLRV
-113 LYARAGQFHCPECGR
+113 LYARVGQFHCPECGR
-128 EVGSQTAADIVQALI
+128 EVGSQTPADIVNTLLN
-143 DYPERTRLIILA
+143 YPERTRLIILA
-155 PILRGSRGAHQ
+155 PLFRGSRGAH
-166 RELEDLRKAGF
+166 EKEIEDLRNAGF
-177 ARLRIDG
+177 ARLRVDG
-184 EIYELQ
+184 EILEIR
-190 PGLTLNPN
+190 PGFALSRN
-198 QRHDIDVVIDRI
+198 QRHDIDLVIDRI
-210 VIKEGVE
+210 IIKDGIE
-217 PRVAQAVS
+217 PRVTEAVN
-225 TALMRGDGSLLVHVV
+225 TALARGDGNMLLQVV
-240 PTEGEGS
+240 PTEGEAS
-247 PFATE
+247 PFLSE
-252 DDDLLFSEDYTCA
+252 EDDLLFSRDYTCS

-285 GMCENCRGLGVEM
+285 GMCENCRGLGVQM
-298 GILPRLIVPDET
+298 GISPQLIILDDT
-310 LSIRQGA
+310 LSIMKGA
-317 ISLWGPLDTRNTL
+317 ISLWGPLHTQKRAT
-330 KEKVIAEALAKHLGF
+330 EKAIAEALARHLGF
-345 DIETPWKNLTP
+345 DVKTPWKELTP

-363 YGTGDDILTITTPST
+363 YGTGDAVLTITTPGKST
-378 GRHRG
+378 HKK
-383 RKQRRQYRARFHGI
+383 RKQRRRHRVHFHGI
-397 IPTEE
+397 IPAEE
-402 QKYRFEDDEETDE
+402 QKYHFEDDDE
-415 DTFPDYFVKMPC
+415 ADADDFPDYFVKMTC
-427 RTCEGTR
+427 RECDGTR
-434 LNPWVKAV
+434 LNTWIRAI

-447 SITDILEM
+447 PITNILEM
-455 SIQDATQFF
+455 SIQDATAFF
-464 GELELPARET
+464 TALELPEREAF
-474 LIASEL
+474 IAEEL

-539 LHPRDHAGLLM
+539 LHPRDHAGLLT

-573 VADLIVDFGPGAGI
+573 VADWIVDFGPGAGI

-601 MKESNTLTAQYLRGD
+601 IKESNTLTAQYLRGD
-616 QVIVQPESRRPTG
+616 KAIIQPESRRPTG
-629 DRWIQICNARQNNLQ
+629 DKWIQIRKARQNNLKE
-644 GISPK
+644 ISPK
-649 VPMGTLC
+649 IPVGTLC

-672 ILYKALA
+672 ILYNALA

-698 IEGKSVPVSDV
+698 IKEKDVPISNV
-709 IDKIINIDMAPIGR
+709 IDKIININMAPIGR

-728 AATYTKVFDNIRALY
+728 AATYTKVFDGIRALY
-743 AGLPDAKLRGYK
+743 AGLPDSKLRGYK
-755 PGRFSFNVAGGRC
+755 PGRFSFNVSGGRC

-792 VCEGKR
+792 VCNGKR
-798 FNSET
+798 FNNET

-818 MDIETALA
+818 MDIDTALV

-927 YLIDLGPEGGI
+927 YLIDLGPEGGVG
-938 DGGTIVAV
+938 GGTIVAE
-946 GTPEQIADMPESYTG
+946 GTPEQIAEMPESYTG
-961 RALRG
+961 QALRG
-966 DFDICSSSDPNEPQG
+966 DFDIWRDAKQRLREPELVYALGQ
-981 IIAES
+981 EQ
-986 DEIVACNEVECGCTE
+986 EE
-1001 RSVEQ
+1001 RTAITVQ
-1006 PIHLNEPQGVIADSN
+1006 
-1021 EIVARNEVEGGYTE
+1021 
-1035 RDVKLPIHLT
+1035 
-1045 EPQGKLKNIVVRG
+1045 G

-1064 KDIDIDIPHRKMT
+1064 KNVDIDIPHRKMT

-1136 HANAGQ
+1136 HENAGQ

-1164 WGKPYCPDCQKEVQP
+1164 WGKPYCPDCLEEVQT
-1179 QTAEEITEQVFEIL
+1179 QDAEQITQQVFEHL
-1193 REQRVDVLAPLT
+1193 PQKRVDVLAPLT
-1205 NFLLLPEGKE
+1205 NFFLLPEDSE
-1215 GVSRGKIVDVNA
+1215 DTIRGKVIDINA

-1244 RRLQRAGF
+1244 SRLQRAGF
-1252 VRVQI
+1252 ARVQI

-1264 DETPKLSRGIHH
+1264 DEAPKLSKTIHH

-1303 LQSGGFVLIEKIE
+1303 LQSGGFVLIQESQSRARAATRTNRSK
-1316 RGQTTE
+1316 RQTTKSQE
-1322 RHFFSEHAMCRSCG
+1322 QETATKKFFSEHAMCPSCG

-1348 FNNKIGACDFCDG
+1348 FNNKMGACDFCDG
-1361 RGRNMHPPYEACKQ
+1361 RGKNSHFPYDPCIQ

-1386 CVRFENVTVSELM
+1386 CVMFEDTTLAELM
-1399 ALSITEIIEF
+1399 ALSITEIIAF
-1409 FDTQLNRIEAEVV
+1409 FNVRLKQIEAEVGDDTQNGK
-1422 SADAET
+1422 A
-1428 DRNDSLIATGVS
+1428 DSLIAKGVS

-1445 HPSLHIH
+1445 HPALHAH
-1452 TSPEFEAEVLHQI
+1452 TSPEFEAEVLQQI
-1465 RTRLQFLEDIGLGYL
+1465 QIRLQFLEDIGLGYL

-1517 SIGLHPRDQERLIA
+1517 SIGLHPRDQERLIN

-1556 DHVIDFGPQAGKG
+1556 DHVIDFGPKAGKA
-1569 GGEIVAIGTP
+1569 GGEIIAIGAP
-1579 DTFTK
+1579 DTFTIEGK
-1584 GDSSVGAISEARP
+1584 EVSESRQPTAE
-1597 VDGSSSAKSLTQA
+1597 SHKSLTQA
-1610 YLSNEVEIPVPSTRR
+1610 YLSNEVEIPVPTTRR
-1625 EGTGKQLAIFGV
+1625 KGTGKELAIYGV

-1645 DVEIP
+1645 DVKIP

-1670 GTLKPALESRS
+1670 GTLKPALESRRSIKGS
-1681 SIKTGDPK
+1681 SIDEDLPSIDNIEEYMDAIN
-1689 DRRYTHYF
+1689 DREQKP
-1697 SDGHREPIYN
+1697 GHN
-1707 DYGLPEYETIRGV
+1707 DYGQPEYRSVRGV
-1720 SHIKRLIN
+1720 TQIKRLIN

-1754 LFAEQHDAKMR
+1754 IFAQQHDAKMR
-1765 GYSMGT
+1765 GFSIGN
-1771 FSFNL
+1771 FSFNR
-1776 AQGQCHVCEGH
+1776 AYGQCPVCEGH
-1787 RFIRIEMHFL
+1787 RFNRVEMHFL
-1797 PDVWMP
+1797 PDVWIP
-1803 CETCNSTGYS
+1803 CEACNSTGYS
-1813 METLE
+1813 DETLE
-1818 IRYKD
+1818 IRYQG
-1823 KNIAEVLAMT
+1823 KNIAEVLNMT

-1838 AFFSESPRICRTLQM
+1838 TFFSENSRICRTLQM
-1853 LTDVG
+1853 LADVG
-1858 LGYIELGQSATT
+1858 LGYIQLGQSATT

-1882 KELARRQ
+1882 KELARRT

-1944 LGPEGSKDGG
+1944 LGPEGSKRGG
-1954 EVVAMGTPEEVAFV
+1954 EVVAMGTPEAVASV